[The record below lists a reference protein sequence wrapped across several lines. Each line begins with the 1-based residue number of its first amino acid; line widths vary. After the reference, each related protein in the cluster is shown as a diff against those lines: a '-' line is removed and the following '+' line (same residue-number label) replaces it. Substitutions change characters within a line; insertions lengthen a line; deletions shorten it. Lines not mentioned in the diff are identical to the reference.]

1 MSVPALRADPEK
13 LPISEI
19 QRRYPDEWVV
29 LVDYDFP
36 NMELTAGVVVAH
48 SPDRDALRD
57 VIRSMRDRAVLWTG
71 AIKSPVLWLLQNVGR
86 PV

>member
-1 MSVPALRADPEK
+1 MVVAAPPSAEK
-13 LPISEI
+13 LPLAEI

-36 NMELTAGVVVAH
+36 NMELTAGVVLAH
-48 SPDRDALRD
+48 APDRDALRG
-57 VIRSMRDRAVLWTG
+57 VIRSVRDRAVIWTG
-71 AIKSPVLWLLQNVGR
+71 AIKSPVLWLLENVGR